1 MTRRRPRNTGYFA
14 LAGLVALVI
23 VSGLISLQP
32 YGSPITWITRG
43 AALLGYLAIFLAI
56 VSSAYL
62 RQLVRFFGRPFV
74 QVHHILSV
82 TGLILITLHPLSV
95 AWSSMSLRVLLP
107 RFDSWRVFIQL
118 GGRPAWYLI
127 AAAALAAALRSVIG
141 QRWRAIHLLNYAA
154 FLLGTVHAILI
165 GTDFQQPVIKAVA
178 IIMAIVV
185 VATLIQK
192 RLQRGR
198 R

>member
-1 MTRRRPRNTGYFA
+1 MTRRRPRKTGYFA
-14 LAGLVALVI
+14 LTGLLALVL

-32 YGSPITWITRG
+32 YGSPLNWITRG

-56 VSSAYL
+56 VSSAYM

-74 QVHHILSV
+74 QVHHMLSV
-82 TGLILITLHPLSV
+82 TGLILITLHPLSA
-95 AWSSMSLRVLLP
+95 AWSSTSLRVLLP
-107 RFDSWRVFIQL
+107 RFDSWRVFLQL

-127 AAAALAAALRSVIG
+127 AAAALTAALRSVIG
-141 QRWRAIHLLNYAA
+141 RRWRAIHLLNYVA

-178 IIMAIVV
+178 ITMAIVV
-185 VATLIQK
+185 IATLIQK
-192 RLQRGR
+192 RFQRGR

>member
-1 MTRRRPRNTGYFA
+1 MTRRRPRKTEYFA
-14 LAGLVALVI
+14 LAGLVALVL

-32 YGSPITWITRG
+32 YGSPINWITRG

-56 VSSAYL
+56 VSSTYL

-95 AWSSMSLRVLLP
+95 AWSSMSLGVLLP
-107 RFDSWRVFIQL
+107 RFDSWRVFLQL

-127 AAAALAAALRSVIG
+127 AAAALAAALRGVIG

>member
-1 MTRRRPRNTGYFA
+1 MTRRRPRKTEYFA
-14 LAGLVALVI
+14 LAGLVALI
-23 VSGLISLQP
+23 LVSGLISLQP
-32 YGSPITWITRG
+32 YGSPINWITRG

-95 AWSSMSLRVLLP
+95 AWSSMSLGVLLP
-107 RFDSWRVFIQL
+107 RFDSWRVFLQL

-192 RLQRGR
+192 QLQRGR

>member
-1 MTRRRPRNTGYFA
+1 MTRRRPRKTEYFA
-14 LAGLVALVI
+14 LAGLVALVL

-32 YGSPITWITRG
+32 YGSPINWITRG

-56 VSSAYL
+56 VSSTYL

-95 AWSSMSLRVLLP
+95 AWSSMSLGVLLP
-107 RFDSWRVFIQL
+107 RFDSWRVFLQL

-127 AAAALAAALRSVIG
+127 AAAALAAALRRVIG

-192 RLQRGR
+192 QLQRGR

>member
-1 MTRRRPRNTGYFA
+1 
-14 LAGLVALVI
+14 
-23 VSGLISLQP
+23 
-32 YGSPITWITRG
+32 
-43 AALLGYLAIFLAI
+43 
-56 VSSAYL
+56 
-62 RQLVRFFGRPFV
+62 
-74 QVHHILSV
+74 
-82 TGLILITLHPLSV
+82 
-95 AWSSMSLRVLLP
+95 MSLGVLLP
-107 RFDSWRVFIQL
+107 RFDSWRVFLQL

-127 AAAALAAALRSVIG
+127 AAAALAAALRRVIG

-192 RLQRGR
+192 QLQRGR

>member
-1 MTRRRPRNTGYFA
+1 MTRRRPRKTEYFA
-14 LAGLVALVI
+14 LAGLVALI
-23 VSGLISLQP
+23 LVSGLISLQP
-32 YGSPITWITRG
+32 YGSPINWITRG

-95 AWSSMSLRVLLP
+95 AWSSMSLGVLLP
-107 RFDSWRVFIQL
+107 RFDSWRVFLQL

-127 AAAALAAALRSVIG
+127 AAAALAAALRGVIG

-165 GTDFQQPVIKAVA
+165 GTDFQQPFIKAVA